1 MTHLSI
7 RPALTAAAALGLALS
22 WSAGAQTGDPAPAE
36 ATVDAAALYNTGAA
50 VIENSR
56 EVELAAGAPF
66 DLTIT
71 AIDRRKCCSHLNFKK
86 KLSHSL
92 HLFAFPQHSRG
103 TEVKISNSDAK

>member
-56 EVELAAGAPF
+56 EEAAAGAQTL
-66 DLTIT
+66 DWRYR
-71 AIDRRKCCSHLNFKK
+71 AACDRRPSGCRRR
-86 KLSHSL
+86 
-92 HLFAFPQHSRG
+92 ASR
-103 TEVKISNSDAK
+103 